1 MKKLNE
7 FHKICYTRDKD
18 YRQSRKLASVLGFKH
33 KPRWRKTSNL
43 SRAEMQKLYGL
54 MGPECFDALP
64 TGRILIH
71 EATN

>member
-1 MKKLNE
+1 MKKSNK
-7 FHKICYTRDKD
+7 FHEICYTRNVY
-18 YRQSRKLASVLGFKH
+18 YRESRKLAFKLGFKH
-33 KPRWRKTSNL
+33 KARWRKISKL

>member
-1 MKKLNE
+1 MKKLNK
-7 FHKICYTRDKD
+7 FHKFCYTREKD
-18 YRQSRKLASVLGFKH
+18 YKESRKLAFKLGFKH
-33 KPRWRKTSNL
+33 KARWRKLSKL
-43 SRAEMQKLYGL
+43 SRTKMQNLYGL